1 MLLISIIDDD
11 EVVREA
17 TADLVVALGYSA
29 RTYASAEQFLGCGE
43 IAETSCVVTDLQ
55 MPGLDGLALQQ
66 RLLAKGH
73 HMPIIFITA
82 FPKDSAREK
91 ALNAGAV
98 AFLTKPFD
106 ELSLINS
113 LNLALERTRDRSKRA

>member
-43 IAETSCVVTDLQ
+43 VAETSCVITDLQ

-73 HMPIIFITA
+73 QMPIIFITA
-82 FPKDSAREK
+82 FPKDSACEK
-91 ALNAGAV
+91 ALKAGAV
-98 AFLTKPFD
+98 AFLTKPF
-106 ELSLINS
+106 EESSLINS
-113 LNLALERTRDRSKRA
+113 LKLALEQTGNISRRA

>member
-11 EVVREA
+11 ETVREA

-29 RTYASAEQFLGCGE
+29 RTYSSAEQFLKCGK

-55 MPGLDGLALQQ
+55 MPGLDGLELQQ
-66 RLLAKGH
+66 RLLANGH

-82 FPKDSAREK
+82 FPRDSARDEAMK
-91 ALNAGAV
+91 SGAI
-98 AFLTKPFD
+98 AFLTKPFE
-106 ELSLINS
+106 ELSLVNS
-113 LNLALERTRDRSKRA
+113 LKLALEGRGG